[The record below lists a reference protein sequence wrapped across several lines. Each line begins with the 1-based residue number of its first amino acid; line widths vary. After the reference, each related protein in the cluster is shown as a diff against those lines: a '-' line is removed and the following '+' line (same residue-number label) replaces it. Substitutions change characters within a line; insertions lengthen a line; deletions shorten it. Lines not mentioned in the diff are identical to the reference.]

1 MNEKTVLILE
11 RSSQNLQKI
20 NKGGKTVLEGVFA
33 EFGKENRNG
42 RIYEESQYLPH
53 LEYLKKDIANNSLL
67 GELDHPERFEVS
79 LGNVSHRIT
88 ELWYDQA
95 ARQVKGRIEILEGT
109 PKGQIAKSL
118 LEAGIPLSI
127 SSRAAGSVNDDKSV
141 DIQQI
146 YTYDLVAKP
155 GFEQAQLRTVNESL
169 DPNMAR
175 IKLLVESMNNSFD
188 SHKKESMATEL
199 GIVNENISVYDVT
212 DKFPAAKLREE
223 AKAIMSKNKNNDMS
237 IQGPEPLNEDAVQE
251 WTVYFKNELIKLNE
265 RLDTIETLSTPAN
278 VSKEIKE
285 IRGYI
290 EKTRKLQEG
299 AINWQTD
306 MAKAINKVG
315 NYANAIAKKG
325 NEHYDLT
332 KKIVETVDYNAK
344 TLNHTQDWV
353 GKNAEVTNLM
363 AETADHNANM
373 LNHINEW
380 TGQIAKGVNALN
392 EWGTEKAVAINGMH
406 EWASD
411 IAKNLNYTAT
421 YTEEMLGRA
430 MSKAD
435 ADKLIKYV
443 ELVAESKS
451 NPKLKSKINEM
462 LKTNSINLKPLSE
475 NTIKGM
481 KVIDSVG
488 KVGNVKVGDIKGT
501 SSVII
506 DAKTKTIIAKTGSI
520 NFTKGK
526 KPAKLKTTDCCVP
539 RAGVTKAPLNATGT
553 PSTMKVMDKTKT
565 IPVAQPVTK
574 AAPSTA
580 AQNLKLN
587 VKPESKLKESI
598 DVVSSINL
606 RSNSLNE
613 KLSKIIEISEKQRA
627 TNEQTT
633 SEYPFVKLLAESDKK
648 RFVELSAT
656 DKQKVADRISKT
668 PTVESDSILKLWENA
683 LAKTS
688 APTEPKWLE
697 LAPKQ
702 FKDAFNKAS
711 MQLKES
717 LTAKSEF
724 FTLDTQYQINNF
736 WETSGLTSRPASSIN
751 ESKVIIGQP
760 SKETDDLDPMIA
772 NIALAMNRYNQYR

>member
-88 ELWYDQA
+88 ELWYDQS
-95 ARQVKGRIEILEGT
+95 ARQIKGRIEILEGT

-141 DIQQI
+141 EIQQI

-175 IKLLVESMNNSFD
+175 IKLLVESMNNFD
-188 SHKKESMATEL
+188 SYGKESMVSEL
-199 GIVNENISVYDVT
+199 GIVNENLSIFDVT

-223 AKAIMSKNKNNDMS
+223 AKAIKNNKNNNMS
-237 IQGPEPLNEDAVQE
+237 TKGTEPFNEETVQQ
-251 WTVYFKNELIKLNE
+251 WTVYFKNELTKLNE
-265 RLDTIETLSTPAN
+265 RLEKIETLSTPAN

-306 MAKAINKVG
+306 IAKSVNKV
-315 NYANAIAKKG
+315 ANFANELAIKG

-344 TLNHTQDWV
+344 TLNHTQDWI
-353 GKNAEVTNLM
+353 GKNAEVTNII
-363 AETADHNANM
+363 AETADHNATM
-373 LNHINEW
+373 LNNLNEW
-380 TGQIAKGVNALN
+380 TTQIAKGVNALN
-392 EWGTEKAVAINGMH
+392 EWGSEKAIAINGIH
-406 EWASD
+406 EWTSD
-411 IAKNLNYTAT
+411 IAKNLNYTAN

-430 MSKAD
+430 MSKSD
-435 ADKLIKYV
+435 AEKLIKYV

-462 LKTNSINLKPLSE
+462 IKTNSINSKPLSE
-475 NTIKGM
+475 NSIKGM

-488 KVGNVKVGDIKGT
+488 KVGNVKVNDVKTGNGG
-501 SSVII
+501 VVI
-506 DAKTKTIIAKTGSI
+506 DAKTKTIIAKKGSI
-520 NFTKGK
+520 NFAKGK
-526 KPAKLKTTDCCVP
+526 KPAKLKTADCCVP
-539 RAGVTKAPLNATGT
+539 QASDVKANLKATGT
-553 PSTMKVMDKTKT
+553 PSSMKVMDKTKT
-565 IPVAQPVTK
+565 IAVAQPVTK

-587 VKPESKLKESI
+587 VKPESKLKESKDI
-598 DVVSSINL
+598 VSSINL
-606 RSNSLNE
+606 RSNNLNE
-613 KLSKIIEISEKQRA
+613 KLSKIIEISEKQR
-627 TNEQTT
+627 TINEQTVN
-633 SEYPFVKLLAESDKK
+633 EYPFVKLLAESDKK
-648 RFVELSAT
+648 RFAELSAT
-656 DKQKVADRISKT
+656 DKEKVANRVKKT
-668 PTVESDSILKLWENA
+668 PTVESASILKIWENA
-683 LAKTS
+683 LTS
-688 APTEPKWLE
+688 NAPVEPKWLE

-702 FKDAFNKAS
+702 FKEAYNKAS
-711 MQLKES
+711 EQLKES

-724 FTLDTQYQINNF
+724 FTLENQYQIDNF
-736 WETSGLTSRPASSIN
+736 WETSGIVIKPAININ
-751 ESKVIIGQP
+751 ESKVIVGQ
-760 SKETDDLDPMIA
+760 STKETDDLDPMIA
-772 NIALAMNRYNQYR
+772 NIALAMKRYTNYR

>member
-42 RIYEESQYLPH
+42 RIYDESQYLPH

-79 LGNVSHRIT
+79 LANVSHRIT
-88 ELWYDQA
+88 ELWYDQG
-95 ARQVKGRIEILEGT
+95 ARQIKGRIEILDGT

-141 DIQQI
+141 EIQQI

-155 GFEQAQLRTVNESL
+155 GFEQAQLHTVNESL
-169 DPNMAR
+169 DPKMAQ
-175 IKLLVESMNNSFD
+175 IKLLIESMNNFD
-188 SHKKESMATEL
+188 SYGKKSMVGEL
-199 GIVNENISVYDVT
+199 GIVNENISIFDVT
-212 DKFPAAKLREE
+212 DKFPAYKLREE
-223 AKAIMSKNKNNDMS
+223 ASAIMIKNKNKNMDKKT
-237 IQGPEPLNEDAVQE
+237 ETVNEDAVQE
-251 WTVYFKNELIKLNE
+251 WTVYFKNELLKLNE
-265 RLDTIETLSTPAN
+265 RLDKIETSSNPVN

-306 MAKAINKVG
+306 IAKAVNKVG
-315 NYANAIAKKG
+315 NFANQLAIKG

-344 TLNHTQDWV
+344 TLNYTQDWV
-353 GKNAEVTNLM
+353 GRNAEVTNVI

-373 LNHINEW
+373 LNHLNEW
-380 TGQIAKGVNALN
+380 TGQIAKGVNSLN
-392 EWGTEKAVAINGMH
+392 EWGTEKAKAINGMH

-411 IAKNLNYTAT
+411 IAKGLNYTAN
-421 YTEEMLGRA
+421 YTEQMLGRA

-435 ADKLIKYV
+435 AEKLIKYV

-451 NPKLKSKINEM
+451 NPELKSKIDEM
-462 LKTNSINLKPLSE
+462 LKTNSINSKPLNE

-481 KVIDSVG
+481 KVIDKVG
-488 KVGNVKVGDIKGT
+488 KVGNVKVGDIATGNGG
-501 SSVII
+501 VVI
-506 DAKTKTIIAKTGSI
+506 DAKTKTIIAKKGTI

-526 KPAKLKTTDCCVP
+526 KPAKLKTSDSSVP
-539 RAGVTKAPLNATGT
+539 SAGEAKAPLKATGT

-565 IPVAQPVTK
+565 IAVAQPATK
-574 AAPSTA
+574 DAPSTA
-580 AQNLKLN
+580 SQNLKLN

-606 RSNSLNE
+606 RSNNLNE
-613 KLSKIIEISEKQRA
+613 KLSKIIEISEKQRVI
-627 TNEQTT
+627 NEQTM
-633 SEYPFVKLLAESDKK
+633 SEYPFIKLLSESDNK
-648 RFVELSAT
+648 RFFELSAT
-656 DKQKVADRISKT
+656 DKQKVADRVAKT
-668 PTVESDSILKLWENA
+668 PTTESDSILHIWESALSNNA
-683 LAKTS
+683 TI
-688 APTEPKWLE
+688 EPKWLE

-702 FKDAFNKAS
+702 YKEAYNKAS
-711 MQLKES
+711 EQLKES
-717 LTAKSEF
+717 LAAKSEF
-724 FTLDTQYQINNF
+724 FTLENQYQINNF
-736 WETSGLTSRPASSIN
+736 WETSGISQTPSISIN
-751 ESKVIIGQP
+751 ESKVIIGK
-760 SKETDDLDPMIA
+760 SSNTSNDLDPLIA
-772 NIALAMNRYNQYR
+772 NVAAAMNRYNLYR